1 MSNQE
6 VKTVMDSN
14 SASTGSLTKNN
25 VASLALIDQ
34 LKSRLDS
41 YRPLPKAALENLHEN
56 LVLNWTYH
64 SNAIE
69 GNTLTLKETKVVLEG
84 ITIGG
89 KTLREHF
96 EAINHRDAI
105 LMVEEL
111 VEKQQPLDEWT
122 IKNLHQLVLKNI
134 DADNA
139 GRYRQVNVLISGAE
153 HRPPNALQVPEL
165 MAAFSQW
172 CSNDAQQL
180 HPVERAARIHGEF
193 VKIHPFVDG
202 NGRTSRLLMN
212 LELMKT
218 GFPAT
223 VIEVAQ
229 RLDYYQALD
238 KAHCSGDYSDFIN
251 LVARAVEK
259 SFATYWWAL
268 GIEAD
273 VAKYLE
279 ELGYGA

>member
-1 MSNQE
+1 M
-6 VKTVMDSN
+6 
-14 SASTGSLTKNN
+14 NN
-25 VASLALIDQ
+25 NKQ
-34 LKSRLDS
+34 LKLAGLLKAKLDEQ
-41 YRPLPKAALENLHEN
+41 RPLAAEIISNLHEN
-56 LVLNWTYH
+56 LVLQWTYH

-69 GNTLTLKETKVVLEG
+69 GNTLTLKETKVAMEG

-89 KTLREHF
+89 KTLREHL

-105 LMVEEL
+105 LFVEDL
-111 VEKQQPLDEWT
+111 VTKQQPLDEYS
-122 IKNLHQLVLKNI
+122 IKSLHQLVLKNI

-153 HRPPNALQVPEL
+153 HRPPSALQVPEL

-273 VAKYLE
+273 VAKYLQ